1 MMEEKESIFA
11 VISDEIFTDREELLA
26 YLKKIALG
34 AKVEKYISQVLIG
47 HRRVGKTEVL
57 KRLYNQLFWEQDE
70 VVPIY
75 ITFEELSKESK
86 AFADK
91 YLLNFLSQYVGFKEK
106 DGEIVANRD
115 RDYILERALNF
126 AQKNDNRGFKRLVEM
141 YQNVQKSEQTWP
153 WLDCAVEAPR
163 SVADWNKEPIF
174 VMLDEFQHVIE
185 IKDENGIDPNV
196 FGRYQGVVE
205 SRRCPHLVAV
215 SAVTLM
221 TKDIISRGSLFG
233 RFRASYIRGLE
244 GYHVFEL
251 CQKLGKQYGVEVN
264 PEMSAELAKRTGG
277 NPFYLDCIFAGA
289 EGLGKNLSD
298 IVSLNEVISYELTQG
313 TIWSELYRQLN
324 YYFMSINEKGITKN
338 IFYFATRYQNEKI
351 DPKRIA
357 ENMRHWKVT
366 EAQVRDVLLALSRAD
381 LIEEKVAGTEFYNI
395 KDPILREFIEA
406 WARVDVENA
415 TWEEA
420 EAELLTKYRAM
431 VGKYADFKGYT
442 AELVIKF
449 LMTKFDERNVEGAGY
464 FNRSGEIL
472 LPRLIWVDSRKV
484 KLETTP
490 EYQIDIVGKK
500 PPYLWLVEVKP
511 KAEGVGEQSEHTEK
525 AVGISQVRKF
535 EKACAVAEKVLNG
548 EEVMRWYISV
558 SGFSHQAASYLREK
572 GFLYSDRERVNQL
585 LGLFGLRI
593 LPV

>member
-1 MMEEKESIFA
+1 MMKEKELIFA

-34 AKVEKYISQVLIG
+34 AKMQRYISHVLIG

-70 VVPIY
+70 VTPIY
-75 ITFEELSKESK
+75 ITYEELSKESK
-86 AFADK
+86 AFAGK
-91 YLLNFLSQYVGFKEK
+91 YLFNFLSQYIGFKEK
-106 DGEIVANRD
+106 DPKIVVNPTRAYIMERAMEFAQRNDNQGIKR
-115 RDYILERALNF
+115 ILEI
-126 AQKNDNRGFKRLVEM
+126 
-141 YQNVQKSEQTWP
+141 YQHVLKSEETWP
-153 WLDCAVEAPR
+153 WLDCAVRTPR
-163 SVADWNKEPIF
+163 LVADWNKEPIF

-185 IKDENGIDPNV
+185 IKDENGVDPNV
-196 FGRYQGVVE
+196 LGRYQQAVE
-205 SRRCPHLVAV
+205 SRRCPHLVTG
-215 SAVTLM
+215 SAVTLL
-221 TKDIISRGSLFG
+221 TKDIIGRGSLFG
-233 RFRASYIRGLE
+233 RFRAVYIRGLE

-251 CQKLGKQYGVEVN
+251 CQKLGKYYGVEVN
-264 PEMSAELAKRTGG
+264 PEMSAELARRTGG
-277 NPFYLDCIFAGA
+277 NPFYLDCIFDSAGRI
-289 EGLGKNLSD
+289 GKNLSNID
-298 IVSLNEVISYELTQG
+298 SVNEVISYELTQG
-313 TIWSELYRQLN
+313 AIWSELYRQLN

-338 IFYFATRYQNEKI
+338 IFYFATRYKDEKI

-357 ENMRHWKVT
+357 ENMKHWKVT
-366 EAQVRDVLLALSRAD
+366 EVQVRDVLLALSRAD

-395 KDPILREFIEA
+395 KDPIIREFVDA

-449 LMTKFDERNVEGAGY
+449 LMTKFDERKVEGTGY

-472 LPRLIWVDSRKV
+472 LPRLIWVDSRRV

-500 PPYLWLVEVKP
+500 PPYLWIVEVK
-511 KAEGVGEQSEHTEK
+511 HTDK
-525 AVGISQVRKF
+525 AVGISQVKKF

-548 EEVMRWYISV
+548 EEVTRWYISV
-558 SGFSHQAASYLREK
+558 SGFSHQAASYLRKK
-572 GFLYSDRERVNQL
+572 GFFYSDREQVNQL

>member
-1 MMEEKESIFA
+1 MMREKEPIFA

-26 YLKKIALG
+26 YLKRIALG
-34 AKVEKYISQVLIG
+34 AKVQRYISHVLIG

-57 KRLYNQLFWEQDE
+57 KRLYNQLFWEQDD

-75 ITFEELSKESK
+75 INYEKLSRESK

-106 DGEIVANRD
+106 KTEIITNFD
-115 RDYILERALNF
+115 RDYILKHALDF
-126 AQKNDNRGFKRLVEM
+126 AQRNDNQVLKRLVDM

-163 SVADWNKEPIF
+163 FVADRNKEPIF
-174 VMLDEFQHVIE
+174 VMLDEFQHVIK

-196 FGRYQGVVE
+196 LGRYQEAVE
-205 SRRCPHLVAV
+205 SRRCPHLVTG
-215 SAVTLM
+215 SAVTLL
-221 TKDIISRGSLFG
+221 TKDIIGRGSLFG
-233 RFRASYIRGLE
+233 RFRAVYIRGLE

-251 CQKLGKQYGVEVN
+251 CQKLGKYYGVEVN
-264 PEMSAELAKRTGG
+264 PEMSAELARRTGG

-289 EGLGKNLSD
+289 ERVGKNLND
-298 IVSLNEVISYELTQG
+298 IASVNEVISYELTQG
-313 TIWSELYRQLN
+313 AIWSELYRQLN

-338 IFYFATRYQNEKI
+338 IFYFATRYQDKKI

-357 ENMRHWKVT
+357 EQMQHWKVT

-420 EAELLTKYRAM
+420 EVELLTKYRAM

-449 LMTKFDERNVEGAGY
+449 LMTKFDERKVEGAGY
-464 FNRSGEIL
+464 FNRSREIL
-472 LPRLIWVDSRKV
+472 LPRFIWVDSRKV
-484 KLETTP
+484 KLEGTP

-500 PPYLWLVEVKP
+500 PPYLWLVEVK
-511 KAEGVGEQSEHTEK
+511 HTDK
-525 AVGISQVRKF
+525 AVGISQVNKF

-548 EEVMRWYISV
+548 EEVTRWYISV
-558 SGFSHQAASYLREK
+558 NGFSHQAASYLMEK
-572 GFLYSDRERVNQL
+572 GFLYSDREQVNQL

>member
-1 MMEEKESIFA
+1 MMKEKELIFA

-34 AKVEKYISQVLIG
+34 AKMQRYISHVLIG

-70 VVPIY
+70 VTPIY
-75 ITFEELSKESK
+75 ITYEELSKESK
-86 AFADK
+86 AFAGK
-91 YLLNFLSQYVGFKEK
+91 YLFNFLSQYIGFKEK
-106 DGEIVANRD
+106 DPKIVVNPTRAYIMERAMEFAQRNDNQGIKR
-115 RDYILERALNF
+115 ILEI
-126 AQKNDNRGFKRLVEM
+126 
-141 YQNVQKSEQTWP
+141 YQHVLKSEETWP
-153 WLDCAVEAPR
+153 WLDCAVRTPR
-163 SVADWNKEPIF
+163 LVADWNKEPIF

-185 IKDENGIDPNV
+185 IKDESGVSPNV
-196 FGRYQGVVE
+196 LGRYQQAVE
-205 SRRCPHLVAV
+205 SRRCPYLVTG
-215 SAVTLM
+215 SAVTLL
-221 TKDIISRGSLFG
+221 TKDIIGRGSLFG
-233 RFRASYIRGLE
+233 RFRAIYIRGLE

-251 CQKLGKQYGVEVN
+251 CQKLGKYYGVEVN
-264 PEMSAELAKRTGG
+264 PEMSAELARRTGG
-277 NPFYLDCIFAGA
+277 NPFYLDCIFDSAGRI
-289 EGLGKNLSD
+289 GKNLSNID
-298 IVSLNEVISYELTQG
+298 SVNEVISYELTQG
-313 TIWSELYRQLN
+313 AIWSELYRQLN

-338 IFYFATRYQNEKI
+338 IFYFATRYKDEKI

-357 ENMRHWKVT
+357 ENMKHWKVT
-366 EAQVRDVLLALSRAD
+366 EVQVRDVLLALSRAD

-395 KDPILREFIEA
+395 KDPIIREFVDA

-449 LMTKFDERNVEGAGY
+449 LMTKFDERKVEGTGY

-472 LPRLIWVDSRKV
+472 LPRLIWVDSRRV

-500 PPYLWLVEVKP
+500 PPYLWIVEVK
-511 KAEGVGEQSEHTEK
+511 HTDK
-525 AVGISQVRKF
+525 AVGISQVKKF

-548 EEVMRWYISV
+548 EEVTRWYISV
-558 SGFSHQAASYLREK
+558 SGFSHQAASYLRKK
-572 GFLYSDRERVNQL
+572 GFFYSDREQVNQL